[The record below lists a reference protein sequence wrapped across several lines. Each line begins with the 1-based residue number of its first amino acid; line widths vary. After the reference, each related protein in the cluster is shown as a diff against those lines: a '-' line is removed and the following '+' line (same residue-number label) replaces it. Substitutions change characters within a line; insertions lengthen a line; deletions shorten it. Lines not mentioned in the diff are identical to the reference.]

1 MASLRQTYL
10 SRYSLKARET
20 IETLCDGLSPAAIY
34 QRFVGPRML
43 LNSVPKAGTNL
54 LLDVMHCW
62 PQFQR
67 RIGRTLRG
75 WHGIDNVTEGMIAS
89 IRRGQYTPAHL
100 PFSEDLRALL
110 QKHEIRTVTVIRD
123 PRDVYLSAALY
134 MAHMDTTHPGHAYF
148 ASLKDDTARI
158 DAALRGVPGVISP
171 LAVTLEKFAGW
182 LSYRQGLVV
191 RFEDIVGSAERRAFA
206 LESMATYLGMPFN
219 EGVLRTADRYIG
231 KPGNLTFRS
240 GKAGGW
246 RDSFNASQI
255 ELVNKSAGH
264 LIKLY
269 GYDE

>member
-1 MASLRQTYL
+1 MQNIRQTYL

-20 IETLCDGLSPAAIY
+20 IETLCYGLKPEAIY

-75 WHGIDNVTEGMIAS
+75 WHEIDNFTEGTLAS
-89 IRRGQYTPAHL
+89 IRRGQYAPAHL
-100 PFSEDLRALL
+100 PFSEEIRALL
-110 QKHEIRTVTVIRD
+110 LKHEIRTVTVIRD

-148 ASLKDDTARI
+148 ASLKNDSARI

-171 LAVTLEKFAGW
+171 LAETLEKFSGW
-182 LSYRQGLVV
+182 LTYPQGLIV
-191 RFEDIVGSAERRAFA
+191 RFEDLVGSHESRAKA
-206 LESMATYLGMPFN
+206 LESMAIYFGVPFN
-219 EGVLRTADRYIG
+219 AEILRTADRYIG

-240 GKAGGW
+240 GKAGQW
-246 RDSFNASQI
+246 RDSFNANQI
-255 ELVNKSAGH
+255 ELVNRSAGH

-269 GYDE
+269 GYDA

>member
-1 MASLRQTYL
+1 MTTLRQTYL

-20 IETLCDGLSPAAIY
+20 IETLRDGLSPAAIY

-75 WHGIDNVTEGMIAS
+75 WHEIDDATGRMIAS
-89 IRRGQYTPAHL
+89 IRRGQYAPAHL
-100 PFSEDLRALL
+100 PFSEDLHALL
-110 QKHEIRTVTVIRD
+110 EMHEIRTVTVIRD

-148 ASLKDDTARI
+148 SSLKDDAARI
-158 DAALRGVPGVISP
+158 DAALHGVDGVISP
-171 LAVTLEKFAGW
+171 LAETLEKFSGW
-182 LSYRQGLVV
+182 LSYPQGLIV
-191 RFEDIVGSAERRAFA
+191 RFEDIVGSPETRSFA
-206 LESMATYLGMPFN
+206 LESMAVYLGLPFN

-240 GKAGGW
+240 GKTGEW
-246 RDSFNASQI
+246 RDCFNARQI
-255 ELVNKSAGH
+255 ELVNESAGH

-269 GYDE
+269 GYEE